1 MGPML
6 HNEAPPVGC
15 IATPPATLAEIGGKL
30 RGCKSAQG
38 CRMLPCCQP
47 AETRRRKHVPY
58 RQDIAST
65 TSSRPHA
72 RVSPERIS
80 TRGGGQALNQTKFGL
95 CDHR

>member
-6 HNEAPPVGC
+6 HNKAPPVSC
-15 IATPPATLAEIGGKL
+15 IATPPATLAEIG
-30 RGCKSAQG
+30 G

-80 TRGGGQALNQTKFGL
+80 TRGGGQALNQTKLGL